1 MKSVLNKDQNHHY
14 YKMFLEKGLYQLA
27 KKVMIKLFDCV
38 TMLIFG
44 KTKEA
49 KKKIMVWKNN
59 NYLEC

>member
-27 KKVMIKLFDCV
+27 KKVMIKLFDSV

-49 KKKIMVWKNN
+49 KKKIMV
-59 NYLEC
+59 